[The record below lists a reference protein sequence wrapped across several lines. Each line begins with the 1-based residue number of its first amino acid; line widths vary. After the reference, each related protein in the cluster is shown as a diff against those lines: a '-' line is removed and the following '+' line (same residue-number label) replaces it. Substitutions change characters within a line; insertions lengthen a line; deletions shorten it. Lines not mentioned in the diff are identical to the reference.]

1 MKARPRKDADRAA
14 RHWHGRARTA
24 LRRSLRLRLLLVFL
38 LMALAMATVFLAGTQ
53 RGLGQAWRAAAQPV
67 VSDYMDRLVAEI
79 GSPPS
84 VERAQALVARLPI
97 SIRIEG
103 PRVQWSSHP
112 EQDGSRFRGVRRR
125 DEAERWLERTTAD
138 GHRVVFGVG
147 DVPWERG
154 PHRAVWITLALLLA
168 MAALAYAYLHR
179 LLRPLQD
186 IRAGAQRFGKGD
198 FATPIAVRRRDELGE
213 LATQVNTMA
222 HDIHGMLEGKRALL
236 LAISHELRSP
246 LTRARV
252 NAELLPE
259 AGEVAAPR
267 DALLRDLAQMR
278 DMITDLLEG
287 ERLSGA
293 HVALQREQV
302 DVVPLV
308 RGLMDSRRDFAPVRL
323 RLPAQP
329 TWASVDAARLRLA
342 LRNLVDNAL
351 RHGSLSD
358 AAPLLTLGVE
368 AGWLVLTVR
377 DHGPG
382 VDEAQL
388 PQLGQAFYRPD
399 VARQRSTGGV
409 GLGLYLARLVAE
421 AHGGSLQLRNA
432 HPGLEATLRWPVDA
446 PGARQA
452 GR

>member
-1 MKARPRKDADRAA
+1 MRSRPKPLRDKAS
-14 RHWHGRARTA
+14 RHWPHRARTA
-24 LRRSLRLRLLLVFL
+24 LRRSLRLRLLIVFL
-38 LMALAMATVFLAGTQ
+38 LMALAMTTVFLAGTQ
-53 RGLGQAWRAAAQPV
+53 RGLGQAWRAAVQPV
-67 VSDYMDRLVAEI
+67 VADYMDRLVAEI

-84 VERAQALVARLPI
+84 VERAKALVARLPI
-97 SIRIEG
+97 SIRIDG
-103 PRVQWSSHP
+103 PQVQWSSHP
-112 EQDGSRFRGVRRR
+112 EQDGFRSRRR
-125 DEAERWLERTTAD
+125 DEAERWLERSTAD

-154 PHRAVWITLALLLA
+154 PHRAVWLTLTLLLA
-168 MAALAYAYLHR
+168 MAAVAYVYLHR
-179 LLRPLQD
+179 LLRPLND

-198 FATPIAVRRRDELGE
+198 FATPIVVRRRDELGE

-259 AGEVAAPR
+259 TQDVAAPR
-267 DALLRDLAQMR
+267 EALLRDLAQMR

-293 HVALQREQV
+293 HVALQRERT
-302 DVVPLV
+302 DVVRLV
-308 RGLMDSRRDFAPVRL
+308 HGLMDSRADFAVVALHMPDAPL
-323 RLPAQP
+323 
-329 TWASVDAARLRLA
+329 WADVDAARLRLA
-342 LRNLVDNAL
+342 VRNLVDNAL
-351 RHGSLSD
+351 RHG
-358 AAPLLTLGVE
+358 AGQGPAP
-368 AGWLVLTVR
+368 VLTVRSDGGDLEVCVR

-388 PQLGQAFYRPD
+388 SLLAQAFYRPD
-399 VARQRSTGGV
+399 AARQRSTGGV

-421 AHGGSLQLRNA
+421 AHGGALHLRTA
-432 HPGLEATLRWPVDA
+432 HPGLEARLRWPL
-446 PGARQA
+446 G
-452 GR
+452 